1 MTSLRT
7 RLWLAV
13 AGMVAAGAIAACGSS
28 SSNST
33 TSSSS
38 ATGSSSSNGKTYIIA
53 TSADFPPYT
62 SRSASDPNQIVG
74 FEPDMVQALMKHL
87 GWKYKYV
94 TSDFNGLIPSVQSGR
109 VDMVISDV
117 YDTSA
122 REKVVDFVDYAQQA
136 FAIMVAASKAS
147 EIRSAM
153 DLCGKSVG
161 ILTGSAPEVSTAQ
174 MLSKQCKNA
183 GKPSLSVRS
192 FPAVAQELGPLSNG
206 TLDATLEADVT
217 EAYIS
222 KKTNGKYKLVF
233 ELPSTATKAGIVVDK
248 GSPLKAQLTNAVKWF
263 TSSPQYRSYAQKW
276 AVPASNLI
284 TSP

>member
-1 MTSLRT
+1 MTSLRA
-7 RLWLAV
+7 RLWLGIAV
-13 AGMVAAGAIAACGSS
+13 ISTAGVAACGSS
-28 SSNST
+28 SSHST
-33 TSSSS
+33 TSASSAASASSS
-38 ATGSSSSNGKTYIIA
+38 KGKTYVVA

-74 FEPDMVQALMKHL
+74 FEPDMLQAIMKHL
-87 GWKYKYV
+87 GWKWKYV
-94 TSDFNGLIPSVQSGR
+94 TSDFNGLIPAVQSGR
-109 VDMVISDV
+109 VDMVVSDV
-117 YDTSA
+117 YDTPA

-136 FAIMVAASKAS
+136 FAIMVAAPTAAK
-147 EIRSAM
+147 IRSVM

-161 ILTGSAPEVSTAQ
+161 ILTGSAPEVGAAQ
-174 MLSKQCKNA
+174 TLSKQCTSA

-222 KKTNGKYKLVF
+222 KQTHGKYKLVF
-233 ELPSTATKAGIVVDK
+233 ELPSTATKAGIVLRK
-248 GSPLKAQLTNAVKWF
+248 GSPLQAQLMGAVKWF
-263 TSSPQYRSYAQKW
+263 TSSPQYRVAAQKW